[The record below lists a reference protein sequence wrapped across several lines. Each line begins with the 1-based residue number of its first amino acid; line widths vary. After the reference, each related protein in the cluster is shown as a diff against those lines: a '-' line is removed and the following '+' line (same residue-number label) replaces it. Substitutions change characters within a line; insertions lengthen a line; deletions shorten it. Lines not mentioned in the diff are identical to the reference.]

1 MKTDKQFEL
10 LREWI
15 EAIVDEKIEQ
25 AFSRNSS
32 LEEMRR
38 RRVEEQLINLIEERR
53 DGNESE
59 VSSEE
64 DNFKR

>member
-10 LREWI
+10 FREWI

-32 LEEMRR
+32 LEYLRR
-38 RRVEEQLINLIEERR
+38 LKLEEQLINLIEESR
-53 DGNESE
+53 DDIE
-59 VSSEE
+59 
-64 DNFKR
+64 R

>member
-1 MKTDKQFEL
+1 MKTDQQFEL

-15 EAIVDEKIEQ
+15 ESIVDEKIEQ

-38 RRVEEQLINLIEERR
+38 RRVEEQLLNLIEGKIN
-53 DGNESE
+53 GNE
-59 VSSEE
+59 SEE